1 MGASP
6 IVDLALLWK
15 MAKLLGWNC
24 SMAGHG
30 VSCRAE
36 ALNQPI
42 ALQPDGIVLGTID
55 ANEQAAVIG
64 ARIGSPLVP
73 IYLPKSGPAAP
84 EHPFGEYDRSVR
96 RIVPTAVPS

>member
-1 MGASP
+1 MP
-6 IVDLALLWK
+6 
-15 MAKLLGWNC
+15 KLLGWNFHLLDGR
-24 SMAGHG
+24 AR
-30 VSCRAE
+30 CRVARGP
-36 ALNQPI
+36 NQPI